1 MDKIEIVIV
10 TGMSGAGKTTAM
22 AAFENMAYRC
32 IDNYPI
38 ELLGAFSEY
47 LKDNTAY
54 SRIAMAV
61 SLDDAPKAIRFLSNV
76 DWLNV
81 SVIFLDCDDNI
92 ILKRYKETRRSHPI
106 LISNKASTLLEA
118 IEYERK
124 LARPISKEANVVI
137 DTTQLKG
144 NKFQQI
150 LENQFNHQSID
161 PFRISFVSFGYKHG
175 IPKDAD
181 LLFDVRFLPNPFYV
195 DELRNLT
202 GNDKEVYDYVLSN
215 EVKGTLKLNVKMS
228 LYNNVETNINKD
240 FAYDYTLKDK
250 IGNINTVSI
259 SSNEKISKGYIYANY
274 DKKDGLNETIYNEN
288 YIIDIAYA
296 GIENELELNQA
307 IDKFEINDE
316 KNISTTVGGTNY
328 TYNKKIKVAEDIF
341 KKMLGKDGKIE
352 VFKTDKTKRDTN
364 RI

>member
-47 LKDNTAY
+47 LKDNTTY
-54 SRIAMAV
+54 QRIAMAV
-61 SLDDAPKAIRFLSNV
+61 SLDDALKAIRFLSNV

-161 PFRISFVSFGYKHG
+161 SFRISFVSFGYKHG

-181 LLFDVRFLPNPFYV
+181 LLFDVRFLPNPFYI

-202 GNDKEVYDYVLSN
+202 GNDKEVYDYVID
-215 EVKGTLKLNVKMS
+215 KP
-228 LYNNVETNINKD
+228 ETQKFINKMTD
-240 FAYDYTLKDK
+240 LLDYLLD
-250 IGNINTVSI
+250 
-259 SSNEKISKGYIYANY
+259 EY
-274 DKKDGLNETIYNEN
+274 DKEGKTHVVI
-288 YIIDIAYA
+288 
-296 GIENELELNQA
+296 GIGC
-307 IDKFEINDE
+307 
-316 KNISTTVGGTNY
+316 TGGQHRSVSLTNY
-328 TYNKKIKVAEDIF
+328 FADYYSEKYHVHR
-341 KKMLGKDGKIE
+341 LH
-352 VFKTDKTKRDTN
+352 RDAVH
-364 RI
+364 